1 MEFLHLFLTCLLAR
15 KPAVAS
21 PNIGCFLRL
30 LHTGPRTR
38 MPAVLLPKH
47 YSQELDYVCDAGYKN
62 SWLAKM
68 QSHLIMRRFTVI
80 NTLVIVS
87 CWFLL
92 SFKNTIQLYKNW
104 HRLRNMSFEYL
115 PTIFALSDKTKSSII
130 HQGNLPCQWP

>member
-1 MEFLHLFLTCLLAR
+1 MEFLHLFLTCRLAR

-38 MPAVLLPKH
+38 MPVLLPKH

-68 QSHLIMRRFTVI
+68 QSHLIMRRSTVI
-80 NTLVIVS
+80 KYISHCLLLVSII
-87 CWFLL
+87 FQ
-92 SFKNTIQLYKNW
+92 NTIQLYKNW
-104 HRLRNMSFEYL
+104 HKLRNMNTYQLVLHFLIKQSL
-115 PTIFALSDKTKSSII
+115 QLSTKVTCHASD
-130 HQGNLPCQWP
+130 HKHP